1 MKKITEKRLAEIKAF
16 KNTDFSDA
24 PELTDELLAHKNK
37 TTERHGV
44 QHGGHGGKWEIRL
57 PPNWLRV

>member
-24 PELTDELLAHKNK
+24 KELTEKLNDYYKNHNSKIDDDLKEVAYNILAM
-37 TTERHGV
+37 ED
-44 QHGGHGGKWEIRL
+44 W
-57 PPNWLRV
+57 